1 MVGSF
6 ECPSTTWCVSTVY
19 EKYGR
24 DVCRMLPPV
33 PPPRDSLRIV
43 VARRHPPLYHAP
55 NHVVVTMVGCCNR
68 FFFLSLVINVW
79 ESLPCFEGLA
89 RVLHPGRRARPSLI
103 SVQAQLFDFFNF
115 RAELEPWIKN
125 SPIRHWEFL
134 ISTPLE
140 NLFSYFGSASS
151 NIYGRPQVAR
161 PALSSV

>member
-43 VARRHPPLYHAP
+43 VARAHPPLYHAP

-68 FFFLSLVINVW
+68 FFFLSLVINVR

-89 RVLHPGRRARPSLI
+89 RVLHPGRRAHPSLI

-125 SPIRHWEFL
+125 SPYGIENFLFRHRLRISFL
-134 ISTPLE
+134 ISGQQARTFTADRRSRAPL
-140 NLFSYFGSASS
+140 
-151 NIYGRPQVAR
+151 
-161 PALSSV
+161 